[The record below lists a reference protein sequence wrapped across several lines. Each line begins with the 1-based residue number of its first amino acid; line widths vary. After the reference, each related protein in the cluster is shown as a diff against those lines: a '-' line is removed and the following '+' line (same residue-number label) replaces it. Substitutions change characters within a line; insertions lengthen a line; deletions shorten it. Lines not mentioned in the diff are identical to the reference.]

1 MGNKE
6 TWPKVCHD
14 CPNSVVLSKESARSV
29 NYNRE
34 KIFICAACEPYFLN
48 KTNRELMNSTTKI
61 RRQMTHRNQKV
72 VIDWSV
78 AWEEREYDDVDKI
91 PKMLGLQQDLY
102 EEIEKV

>member
-1 MGNKE
+1 
-6 TWPKVCHD
+6 
-14 CPNSVVLSKESARSV
+14 
-29 NYNRE
+29 
-34 KIFICAACEPYFLN
+34 
-48 KTNRELMNSTTKI
+48 
-61 RRQMTHRNQKV
+61 MTHRNQKV